1 MRRIL
6 TIIVLLVGAA
16 HAALAQDARAEFRK
30 NRCLSGSNYVAY
42 PGPRHRLTP
51 APRGYQPFYLSHY
64 GRHGSRYLIGTRD
77 YDRAYYTLLRADSLG
92 RLTALGRDVL
102 SRVAQ
107 IRQEAMGRDGELTLL
122 GAQQHRAIARRMYER
137 FPQIFSGAA
146 HIDAKST
153 VVIRCILSMENAL
166 QELVSINPRLVIDH
180 DASHHDMYYMNQED
194 KALYKQKL
202 AGGTK
207 ELLDSFKRSHQAYK
221 RLMGT
226 LFNDT
231 AYAAQVKGSELADQL
246 FTLASN
252 VQSTE
257 LRHRLSLYDLF
268 TDEEIYQHW
277 LCNNA
282 FWYLTYGPNTL
293 NGGTQ
298 PYSQRNLLRHII
310 TQADSC
316 IALERPGAT
325 LRYGHDT
332 MVMPLVCLLNLN
344 GYGQPV
350 DNIDQLASVGWY
362 DYRIFPMA
370 CNLQLVFYRRSVADK
385 DVLVKVLFN
394 EDEARLPIATDCAP
408 YYHWSDVRRYY
419 LARLDA
425 YKPVAVKAGQKR

>member
-1 MRRIL
+1 MKK
-6 TIIVLLVGAA
+6 IVLVLAMLSMVVGMQ
-16 HAALAQDARAEFRK
+16 AQNVRQEFKK

-42 PGPRHRLTP
+42 PGPQHRLTP
-51 APRGYQPFYLSHY
+51 APKGYQPFYLSHY

-77 YDRAYYTLLRADSLG
+77 YDRVYFTLLRADSLG

-102 SRVAQ
+102 SRVGQ

-122 GAQQHRAIARRMYER
+122 GAQQHHAIARRMVER
-137 FPQIFSGAA
+137 FPQLFQGDA
-146 HIDAKST
+146 HIDARST

-166 QELVSINPRLVIDH
+166 QEMVKMNPKLRISH
-180 DASHHDMYYMNQED
+180 DASHHDMYYMNQDD
-194 KALYKQKL
+194 KALYKQKM

-207 ELLDSFKRSHQAYK
+207 ELLDSFKRSHQCYE
-221 RLMGT
+221 RLMGL
-226 LFNDT
+226 LFND
-231 AYAAQVKGSELADQL
+231 ADYAATLDGNELSNQL
-246 FTLASN
+246 FRLASN

-257 LRHRLSLYDLF
+257 LRHSLSLYDLF
-268 TDEEIYQHW
+268 NDEEIYQHW

-298 PYSQRNLLRHII
+298 PFSQRNLLRNII

-316 IALERPGAT
+316 MALPKPGVT

-350 DNIDQLASVGWY
+350 SNIDQLASVGWC

-370 CNLQLVFYRRSVADK
+370 CNLQLVFYRRSAADK

-394 EDEARLPIATDCAP
+394 EDEARLPVPTDCAP
-408 YYHWSDVRRYY
+408 YYHWSDVRAYY

-425 YKPVAVKAGQKR
+425 YHPVAVKAEQE